1 MQTTPNPPPTPQT
14 ANASPSIAR
23 ATPGFASWLF
33 QQSLSIFIS
42 TYQHNRLLILS
53 ALSRQELSLA
63 AHPFDRPMGIA
74 VSPSTLRLATRR
86 HLWEFQNVADPS
98 EKNLFQLQS
107 VTPTGYLDAHDL
119 ITAENDAPILVDT
132 LHSCLRR
139 IEHRAPPEPIW
150 HPPFISKLSPED
162 RCHLNGLAAEGIAP
176 RYATAVSPSNEA
188 EGWRQN
194 RRNGG
199 MLIDVANNEI
209 ILNNLSMPHSP
220 RLHRNRLWLL
230 NAGAGQL
237 GYANPT
243 NSLFQP
249 IAFCPG
255 FLRGLAFHNQFA
267 IVGLSQTRR
276 NQTFNNLPLANEW
289 KHRNQQPFCG
299 LAVVNIQTCE
309 IPFTLQFAKPL
320 AELFDVQLLH
330 ASRQPTLLYPAT
342 HQNLH

>member
-1 MQTTPNPPPTPQT
+1 MQTAPNPPPT
-14 ANASPSIAR
+14 ASASPFIAR
-23 ATPGFASWLF
+23 ATPGLAAWLS

-53 ALSRQELSLA
+53 ATSRKELSLA

-74 VSPSTLRLATRR
+74 VSSSTLNLATRR
-86 HLWEFQNVADPS
+86 HLWEFRNVAEPRQ
-98 EKNLFQLQS
+98 KNLFQLHS

-119 ITAENDAPILVDT
+119 IAGENDAPILVDT
-132 LHSCLRR
+132 RHSCLRR

-162 RCHLNGLAAEGIAP
+162 RCHLNGLAAEGITP

-199 MLIDVANNEI
+199 LLIDVANNEI

-220 RLHRNRLWLL
+220 RLHHNRLWIL

-237 GYANPT
+237 GYANPI
-243 NSLFQP
+243 NNLFQP

-255 FLRGLAFHNQFA
+255 FLRGLAFHNEFA

-276 NQTFNNLPLANEW
+276 NPTFNSLPLANEL
-289 KHRNQQPFCG
+289 KHRNQQPLCG
-299 LAVVNIQTCE
+299 LAVVNIQTHE

-320 AELFDVQLLH
+320 AELFDVQLLRT
-330 ASRQPTLLYPAT
+330 SRQPTLLYPAT
-342 HQNLH
+342 RQNHH

>member
-1 MQTTPNPPPTPQT
+1 MQTAPNPPPT
-14 ANASPSIAR
+14 ASASPSIAL
-23 ATPGFASWLF
+23 ATPGFAAWLF

-53 ALSRQELSLA
+53 AADREKLSLA
-63 AHPFDRPMGIA
+63 AYPFDRPMGIA

-86 HLWEFQNVADPS
+86 HLWEFRNVADPHG
-98 EKNLFQLQS
+98 KNLYQFYS

-132 LHSCLRR
+132 RHSCLRR
-139 IEHRAPPEPIW
+139 IEHCAPPEPIW

-176 RYATAVSPSNEA
+176 RYATAVSSSNEA

-194 RRNGG
+194 RRSGG

-209 ILNNLSMPHSP
+209 VLNSLSMPHSP

-237 GYANPT
+237 GYVDPT
-243 NSLFQP
+243 NSHFQP

-255 FLRGLAFHNQFA
+255 FLRGLAFHHQFA

-276 NQTFNNLPLANEW
+276 NRTFAGLRLADELE
-289 KHRNQQPFCG
+289 RRRQQPFCG
-299 LAVVNIQTCE
+299 LAVINIQTHE
-309 IPFTLQFAKPL
+309 IPFTLQFAAPL
-320 AELFDVQLLH
+320 AELFDLQLLPT
-330 ASRQPTLLYPAT
+330 SRQPTLLYPAQ
-342 HQNLH
+342 HP

>member
-1 MQTTPNPPPTPQT
+1 MQPPPPLPPT
-14 ANASPSIAR
+14 ANPSIAC

-53 ALSRQELSLA
+53 AFGREELSLA
-63 AHPFDRPMGIA
+63 VYPFDRPMGIA
-74 VSPSTLRLATRR
+74 VSSSMLGLATRR
-86 HLWEFQNVADPS
+86 HLWEFRKIA
-98 EKNLFQLQS
+98 ERHEENLFQLHS

-119 ITAENDAPILVDT
+119 ISIESDVSILVDT
-132 LHSCLRR
+132 RHSCLRR
-139 IEHRAPPEPIW
+139 IEHRAPIEPIW

-162 RCHLNGLAAEGIAP
+162 RCHLNGLAAEGITP

-209 ILNNLSMPHSP
+209 VLNSLSMPHSP
-220 RLHRNRLWLL
+220 RIHRNHLWLL

-243 NSLFQP
+243 NNLFQP

-255 FLRGLAFHNQFA
+255 FLRGLAFHNEFA
-267 IVGLSQTRR
+267 VVGLSQIRR
-276 NQTFNNLPLANEW
+276 NRSFAGLRLADELE
-289 KHRNQQPFCG
+289 RRRQQPLCG
-299 LAVVNIQTCE
+299 LAVVNIETCE
-309 IPFTLQFAKPL
+309 ISFMLQFAAPL
-320 AELFDVQLLH
+320 AELFDVQLLR
-330 ASRQPTLLYPAT
+330 ASRRPTLLYPAP
-342 HQNLH
+342 LP

>member
-1 MQTTPNPPPTPQT
+1 MQTTTIPPT
-14 ANASPSIAR
+14 ANPSIAR
-23 ATPGFASWLF
+23 ATPGFAAWLF

-53 ALSRQELSLA
+53 APSREGLSLA
-63 AHPFDRPMGIA
+63 AYPFDRPMGIA
-74 VSPSTLRLATRR
+74 VSPSVLRLATRR
-86 HLWEFQNVADPS
+86 HLWEFRNVAGRR
-98 EKNLFQLQS
+98 EENLYQLHS

-119 ITAENDAPILVDT
+119 IAAENNASILVDT
-132 LHSCLRR
+132 RHSCLRR
-139 IEHRAPPEPIW
+139 IENRAPLEPIW

-162 RCHLNGLAAEGIAP
+162 RCHLNGLAAEGAAP
-176 RYATAVSPSNEA
+176 RYATAVSHSNEA

-194 RRNGG
+194 RRSGG

-209 ILNNLSMPHSP
+209 VLNGLSMPHSP
-220 RLHRNRLWLL
+220 RLHHNRLWLL
-230 NAGAGQL
+230 NAGAGEL
-237 GYANPT
+237 GYVDTT

-255 FLRGLAFHNQFA
+255 FLRGLVFHNQFA

-276 NQTFNNLPLANEW
+276 NRTFAELRLADEL

-309 IPFTLQFAKPL
+309 IPFTFQFAAPL
-320 AELFDVQLLH
+320 AELFDLQLLR
-330 ASRQPTLLYPAT
+330 ASRPPILLSPL
-342 HQNLH
+342 QLP

>member
-1 MQTTPNPPPTPQT
+1 MKTASNPPPT
-14 ANASPSIAR
+14 ASATPFIDR
-23 ATPGFASWLF
+23 ATPGFAAWLS

-53 ALSRQELSLA
+53 APNRQELSLA
-63 AHPFDRPMGIA
+63 AYPFDRPMGIA
-74 VSPSTLRLATRR
+74 VSSSTLHLATRR
-86 HLWEFQNVADPS
+86 HLWEFQNVANPS
-98 EKNLFQLQS
+98 EENLFQFHS
-107 VTPTGYLDAHDL
+107 ITPTGYLDAHDL
-119 ITAENDAPILVDT
+119 IAAGNDPPILVDT
-132 LHSCLRR
+132 RHSCLRR
-139 IEHRAPPEPIW
+139 IEHRTPPEPIW

-162 RCHLNGLAAEGIAP
+162 RCHLNGLAAEGITP

-209 ILNNLSMPHSP
+209 ILNSLSMPHSP
-220 RLHRNRLWLL
+220 RLHHNRLWLL

-243 NSLFQP
+243 NNLFQP

-255 FLRGLAFHNQFA
+255 FLRGLAFHNEFA

-276 NQTFNNLPLANEW
+276 NQNFNNLPLANEL

-299 LAVVNIQTCE
+299 LAVINIQTHK
-309 IPFTLQFAKPL
+309 ILFTLQFAAPL
-320 AELFDVQLLH
+320 AELFDLQLLPT
-330 ASRQPTLLYPAT
+330 SRQPTLLYPAT
-342 HQNLH
+342 CQNHH